1 MQAEGLNVLSCFD
14 GLSGGQLA
22 LKKAGIKVNT
32 YYASEIDKYAIAV
45 ARYNFPDTCHLGD
58 VRKID
63 TSRLPKIDLML
74 AGSPCTDLSF
84 AGKQK
89 GLVEGEQSSLF
100 FDWWNLVQEL
110 KPKYIFLENVRM
122 RKEYKDKISRTLGFE
137 PVAIN
142 SSLVSAQS
150 RYRLYW
156 FGVRVGNK
164 YVDMPI
170 NQPQDQGIVL
180 RHILETQSDNSTETH
195 ATPKQIGTAVDIR
208 GYDIIKRVYHPDGK
222 SPTLTTMTGGHRE
235 PKIVCG
241 AYRGRYYKD
250 GVRQDQFG
258 SVAGKTKQMLE
269 LRKDGK
275 TNTITTVQKDN
286 VLTKDKVYWRKL
298 TVLECERLQTVPDGY
313 TEFGMFHRKYPD
325 ISMSNEIKPISN
337 SQRYKMLGNGWTTD
351 VIAHIMEGLE

>member
-89 GLVEGEQSSLF
+89 GLVEGKQSSLF

-122 RKEYKDKISRTLGFE
+122 REEYRDKISETLGFK

-142 SSLVSAQS
+142 SALVSAQS

-156 FGVRVGNK
+156 FGIRDGDSYK
-164 YVDMPI
+164 AMSI

-241 AYRGRYYKD
+241 AYRGRYY
-250 GVRQDQFG
+250 VP
-258 SVAGKTKQMLE
+258 GKTKQMLE

-275 TNTITTVQKDN
+275 TNTLTTVQKDN
-286 VLTKDKVYWRKL
+286 VLAKDKVYWRKL

-313 TEFGMFHRKYPD
+313 TNYGMFD
-325 ISMSNEIKPISN
+325 TVKPVSN
-337 SQRYKMLGNGWTTD
+337 SQRYKMLGNGWTID
-351 VIAHIMEGLE
+351 VIAHIMEGLR

>member
-1 MQAEGLNVLSCFD
+1 MQIEGLNVLSCFD

-22 LKKAGIKVNT
+22 LVKAGIKVNT

-63 TSRLPKIDLML
+63 ISRLPQIDLML

-100 FDWWNLVQEL
+100 FDWWDLVQEL

-122 RKEYKDKISRTLGFE
+122 RQEYKDKISETLGFE

-142 SSLVSAQS
+142 SALVSAQS

-156 FGVRVGNK
+156 FGIRDGDTYK
-164 YVDMPI
+164 AMPI
-170 NQPQDQGIVL
+170 EQPKDQGIVL
-180 RHILETQSDNSTETH
+180 RHILETQSDNGTETH
-195 ATPKQIGTAVDIR
+195 GTPKQVGTAVDVN
-208 GYDIIKRVYHPDGK
+208 GHDILKRVYSPDGK
-222 SPTLTTMTGGHRE
+222 SPTINTMGGGNRE
-235 PKIVCG
+235 PKIICG
-241 AYRGRYYKD
+241 VYGKGVAWKD
-250 GVRQDQFG
+250 
-258 SVAGKTKQMLE
+258 TKPEQMLD

-275 TNTITTVQKDN
+275 SNS
-286 VLTKDKVYWRKL
+286 VYWRKL
-298 TVLECERLQTVPDGY
+298 SPLECERLQTVPDGY

-325 ISMSNEIKPISN
+325 ISMSNEIKPVSN
-337 SQRYKMLGNGWTTD
+337 TQRYKMLGNGWTID
-351 VIAHIMEGLE
+351 VIAHILEGLHGDA

>member
-1 MQAEGLNVLSCFD
+1 MCIRD
-14 GLSGGQLA
+14 
-22 LKKAGIKVNT
+22 
-32 YYASEIDKYAIAV
+32 
-45 ARYNFPDTCHLGD
+45 R
-58 VRKID
+58 
-63 TSRLPKIDLML
+63 
-74 AGSPCTDLSF
+74 
-84 AGKQK
+84 
-89 GLVEGEQSSLF
+89 SSLF

-122 RKEYKDKISRTLGFE
+122 RREYKDKISKTLGFE

-164 YVDMPI
+164 YIDMPI
-170 NQPQDQGIVL
+170 NQPKDKGIVL

-275 TNTITTVQKDN
+275 TYTITTVQ
-286 VLTKDKVYWRKL
+286 
-298 TVLECERLQTVPDGY
+298 
-313 TEFGMFHRKYPD
+313 
-325 ISMSNEIKPISN
+325 
-337 SQRYKMLGNGWTTD
+337 
-351 VIAHIMEGLE
+351 

>member
-22 LKKAGIKVNT
+22 LEKAGIKVNT

-63 TSRLPKIDLML
+63 TSRLPQIDLML

-122 RKEYKDKISRTLGFE
+122 RREYKDKISKTLGFE

-164 YVDMPI
+164 YIDMPI
-170 NQPQDQGIVL
+170 NQPKDKGIVL

-286 VLTKDKVYWRKL
+286 VLAKDEVYWRKL

-325 ISMSNEIKPISN
+325 ISMSNEIKPVSN
-337 SQRYKMLGNGWTTD
+337 SQRYKMLGNGWTID
-351 VIAHIMEGLE
+351 VIAHIMEGLR